1 MSPSRRRA
9 IGAVR
14 GLAVRPVSGALGV
27 TGRRALRGYRGGAH
41 GDAPS
46 KTLSVCYRHYARGVP
61 DAITHAHRPRRITP
75 AYYPR
80 ALPCGAMGTSRPTA
94 ITPAITHR
102 KIRTRGAHAIIHAH
116 HPGGAMVGRRASRL
130 APYRHYARIFAP
142 PRHRPPGLPAPWR
155 RAPTA
160 YDIGDDHLEIAA
172 A

>member
-94 ITPAITHR
+94 ITPAWCARALPTAIPTAITPA
-102 KIRTRGAHAIIHAH
+102 KFARGGS
-116 HPGGAMVGRRASRL
+116 PLSRP
-130 APYRHYARIFAP
+130 APYRHYTRVV
-142 PRHRPPGLPAPWR
+142 RPPLR
-155 RAPTA
+155 TRIA
-160 YDIGDDHLEIAA
+160 YGGSPSRSIAGSFRKPVT
-172 A
+172 